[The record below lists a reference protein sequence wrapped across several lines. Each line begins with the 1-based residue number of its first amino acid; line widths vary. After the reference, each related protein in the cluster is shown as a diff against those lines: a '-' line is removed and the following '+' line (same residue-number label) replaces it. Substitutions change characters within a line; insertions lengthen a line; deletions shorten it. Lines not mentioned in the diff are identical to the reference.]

1 MSIARRITL
10 SLLSIAIGALF
21 LFSAFTKIYDLE
33 SFEGFQYTIVEYV
46 HVPWILATLGARILI
61 GMEAAL
67 GLLMAI
73 QFYGRKKWVLK
84 LAIFLLI
91 IFSVYLVYL
100 WAAVGNNVDCGCFG
114 DYLKMT
120 PAVSILKNAALLIG
134 IYLLI
139 RFCNGIKFKRQEWI
153 TWILLIGLT
162 IAPFIIYP
170 LPNTQ
175 PDWLNKDKYK
185 INLSSLYASGKTDAP
200 KEDLYRG
207 KHVIAFFSLKCPHC
221 RMAAKK
227 MHIMK
232 EKNPSLPFYMVV
244 AGNDKYMAP
253 FFEDTHA
260 QNIPYTKLNSEEFT
274 AIAGFSWPAI
284 FLVNNG
290 MVEAQTNYIN
300 MNQAEI
306 EDWLKKP

>member
-1 MSIARRITL
+1 MTLARRIIL
-10 SLLSIAIGALF
+10 SLLSITIGALF

-46 HVPWILATLGARILI
+46 HLPWILATLGARILI

-73 QFYGRKKWVLK
+73 QFYGRQKWILK

-91 IFSVYLVYL
+91 IFSIYLVYL

-114 DYLKMT
+114 DYLKMS
-120 PAVSILKNAALLIG
+120 PAVSLLKNAALLAG

-139 RFCNGIKFKRQEWI
+139 WFCNGIKFKRQEWI
-153 TWILLIGLT
+153 TWIAFIGLT
-162 IAPFIIYP
+162 IAPFFIYP

-185 INLSSLYASGKTDAP
+185 INLSSLYTAGKTDAP
-200 KEDLYRG
+200 KEDLYKG

-244 AGNDKYMAP
+244 AGNDKYLAS
-253 FFEDTHA
+253 FFEETHA
-260 QNIPYTKLNSEEFT
+260 QNIPYTKLKSEEFT

-290 MVEAQTNYIN
+290 IVEAQTNYIN

-306 EDWLKKP
+306 EDWLQKP